1 MMNNSRHA
9 TDKTQPVLVLGHEL
23 IQKVDD
29 ATIYTEKMYSPSFSV
44 DNKTFCLQT
53 FCLQK

>member
-23 IQKVDD
+23 IQKIDD
-29 ATIYTEKMYSPSFSV
+29 AAIYTEKMYSPSFSV
-44 DNKTFCLQT
+44 DNKTFGLQT